1 MGKFFK
7 LRAVIFLTI
16 IAVAISLAAF
26 PAIATAGSS
35 WVELVY
41 RNIKIT
47 MNGETVTPLD
57 VSGNVVEPF
66 IIDGTTYLPV
76 RGVGSILGLGVSWD
90 DGSSTVRLSNQSSA
104 YYLVRASEMYDAL
117 VALYADMY
125 WLLQDMDTL
134 NDNMYYEEYADDF
147 EEISGMHDGILANTG
162 LISRSIAAVED
173 IITDIKAYNSS
184 NSDDWLAGVTSD
196 GESLVALANDIYVIL
211 DSMHDRNLECYVSY
225 NAFEEFDAGYH
236 EAQPLLFELEAG
248 ARNGQEVSNGILRNN
263 VR

>member
-7 LRAVIFLTI
+7 SRAVIFLTI
-16 IAVAISLAAF
+16 IAVVVSFVAI
-26 PAIATAGSS
+26 PAIASTGSS
-35 WVELVY
+35 WAELFY

-47 MNGETVTPLD
+47 MNGETVVPLD
-57 VSGNVVEPF
+57 ANGNVIEPF

-125 WLLQDMDTL
+125 WLLNDMDTL
-134 NDNMYYEEYADDF
+134 NDNMYYEEPVDDF
-147 EEISGMHDGILANTG
+147 EEIFDTHDDVLANTG
-162 LISRSIAAVED
+162 LISRSLAAVED
-173 IITDIKAYNSS
+173 IITDIKAFNSS

-196 GESLVALANDIYVIL
+196 GEQLVSLANDIYVIL
-211 DSMHDRNLECYVSY
+211 DAMNNRNLECYVSY

-236 EAQPLLFELEAG
+236 EALPLLFELEAG
-248 ARNGQEVSNGILRNN
+248 ARDGQEVSNEVLRNN